1 MFLIIDLV
9 FNLDVLRGISY
20 GSLSISR
27 FVGVAAVGIP
37 PLHRY
42 HDLVIITLQASSF

>member
-37 PLHRY
+37 LHY
-42 HDLVIITLQASSF
+42 HYVLVILILQVSSF